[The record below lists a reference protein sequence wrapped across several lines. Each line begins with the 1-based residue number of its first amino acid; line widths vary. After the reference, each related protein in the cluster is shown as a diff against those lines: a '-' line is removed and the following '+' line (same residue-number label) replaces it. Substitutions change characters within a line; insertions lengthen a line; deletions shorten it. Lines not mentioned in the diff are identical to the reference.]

1 MDPLKIIEDLL
12 EVHKPVLGKDYERY
26 RNHVLRVYL
35 NCLLLD
41 HSAANREKYA
51 IAAVYHDIGIWTG
64 HTFDYLKPSIAEA
77 KKFLSG
83 TGKSDWT
90 DEISTMI
97 YWHHKI
103 KAYRGDF
110 EKTAETFRKAD
121 WIDVSLGLLSYG
133 GDKKAMAMYRNQF
146 PNRGFHFFLVKQ
158 TAKNFLKHP
167 LNPIPV
173 LKSSKRVA

>member
-1 MDPLKIIEDLL
+1 MQA
-12 EVHKPVLGKDYERY
+12 HQPVLGKDYERY

-41 HSAANREKYA
+41 HSTENREKYA
-51 IAAVYHDIGIWTG
+51 IAAVFHDIGIWTD
-64 HTFDYLKPSIAEA
+64 HTFDYLEPSIAEA
-77 KKFLSG
+77 KKFLAV

-90 DEISTMI
+90 DEISAMI

-103 KAYRGDF
+103 KTYKGDF

-121 WIDVSLGLLSYG
+121 WIDVSLGLFSYG
-133 GDKKAMAMYRNQF
+133 GDKRTMAMYRSQF
-146 PNRGFHFFLVKQ
+146 PNKGFHFFLVRQ
-158 TAKNFLKHP
+158 AAKNFLKHP

-173 LKSSKRVA
+173 FKK